1 MSEITKKALAT
12 SLKKLVSKK
21 ELSKITVVDITKDCG
36 VNRQTFYYHFKDIND
51 LMEWIYTNEVI
62 QEIEEKHKNTYQTWQ
77 QGFYYIF
84 EYVSK
89 NKGFVKNTYNS
100 ASRDFFLKF
109 IYNQTDTFLL
119 NVINEQSKN
128 VTIKEED
135 KKFIADFYK
144 YGFVGIVQEWIESGM
159 KENPEKLVKKFN
171 RMIEG
176 DFENAIEKLKYN
188 N

>member
-1 MSEITKKALAT
+1 M
-12 SLKKLVSKK
+12 
-21 ELSKITVVDITKDCG
+21 
-36 VNRQTFYYHFKDIND
+36 
-51 LMEWIYTNEVI
+51 
-62 QEIEEKHKNTYQTWQ
+62 
-77 QGFYYIF
+77 
-84 EYVSK
+84 
-89 NKGFVKNTYNS
+89 
-100 ASRDFFLKF
+100 
-109 IYNQTDTFLL
+109 

-128 VTIKEED
+128 VKIKEED

-159 KENPEKLVKKFN
+159 KENPEKLVKKIN